1 MNNKVLV
8 FDILQGIIQLVVD
21 LGVLILV
28 TIAAFYS
35 NAVTDVKNTYTE
47 ILTKKKSYLHRKKEL
62 DRQRIVLLIYL
73 TIFGLS
79 KYSREGHKNLIR
91 LQC

>member
-8 FDILQGIIQLVVD
+8 FDILEGIIQLVVD

-35 NAVTDVKNTYTE
+35 NSVTDVKNTYTE
-47 ILTKKKSYLHRKKEL
+47 VLTKKKKLF
-62 DRQRIVLLIYL
+62 
-73 TIFGLS
+73 T
-79 KYSREGHKNLIR
+79 
-91 LQC
+91 

>member
-47 ILTKKKSYLHRKKEL
+47 VLTKKKKVIYIEKKNWIDKESYFLF
-62 DRQRIVLLIYL
+62 I
-73 TIFGLS
+73 
-79 KYSREGHKNLIR
+79 
-91 LQC
+91 